1 MPHGKPQPQSS
12 KDATLRREKENR
24 FQLSNDWGL
33 RGGRGVTGCGD
44 GSGGGPESEGVEVG
58 WEGEG
63 EGEDTSTALL
73 LLCTVLYSW
82 VHFHCSGLLCC
93 NRIADTPKT
102 LPRDSLD

>member
-33 RGGRGVTGCGD
+33 RGGKGVTGCGD

-63 EGEDTSTALL
+63 RGGRGRTPQL
-73 LLCTVLYSW
+73 
-82 VHFHCSGLLCC
+82 HCFCSALCC
-93 NRIADTPKT
+93 TLGSIFTAAAYFVAIA
-102 LPRDSLD
+102 